1 MTHKQIL
8 YKAMRRGEKIDPRR
22 AWLHYGIYRLAARI
36 HELRTDGIPIITTRR
51 ETRTGAKIAIYSMRR
66 KAA

>member
-8 YKAMRRGEKIDPRR
+8 YRALRRGERIDPRK
-22 AWLHYGIYRLAARI
+22 AWWRYGIYRLAARI

-51 ETRTGAKIAIYSMRR
+51 ETSTGAKIAIYSMRR